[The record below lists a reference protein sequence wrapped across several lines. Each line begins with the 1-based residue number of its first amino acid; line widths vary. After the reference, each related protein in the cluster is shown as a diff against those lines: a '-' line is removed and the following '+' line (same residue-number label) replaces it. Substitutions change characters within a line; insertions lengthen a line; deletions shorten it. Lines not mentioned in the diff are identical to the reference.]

1 MTHVSDTVLAASA
14 ASAVQTDIALA
25 TLAVAAIVLT
35 LGLIARGHRT
45 ANAPTG
51 IPLLWE
57 MTVDAADRAA
67 GSVPA
72 SVRGRVTGTAVT
84 LFWFVAV
91 ANWLHLIPGSP
102 LPAPTSDINLTLALA
117 VTAMGV
123 VHLTALQSRGLRAS
137 LRHYFSPWWLA
148 PVKLLEEL
156 VKPLTLALRLFGIV
170 FASALMVLL
179 IGEIL
184 PAPVAVVPHVL
195 WTLFDVFVGVIQAF
209 IFALLTILYFK
220 SVLPSHAAA
229 REDTLTPVAKTKPAA
244 TSPTAVASRA

>member
-1 MTHVSDTVLAASA
+1 MTGVSDSALAAST
-14 ASAVQTDIALA
+14 ASAIQADIAVA
-25 TLAVAAIVLT
+25 TLVVAVIVLT
-35 LGLIARGHRT
+35 LGLIARRHGTTT
-45 ANAPTG
+45 APRG

-57 MTVDAADRAA
+57 MSVDAADRAA
-67 GSVPA
+67 GAVPA
-72 SVRGRVTGTAVT
+72 SVRGRVTATAVT

-123 VHLTALQSRGLRAS
+123 VHLTALQSRGVRGY
-137 LRHYFSPWWLA
+137 LRHYLSPWWLA

-156 VKPLTLALRLFGIV
+156 VKPLTLALRLFGMV

-184 PAPVAVVPHVL
+184 PAPAAALPHVL
-195 WTLFDVFVGVIQAF
+195 WTLFDVFIGAIQAF
-209 IFALLTILYFK
+209 IFALLTVLYFQA
-220 SVLPSHAAA
+220 VLPS
-229 REDTLTPVAKTKPAA
+229 DPVANGHVLPPEIRVAPAA
-244 TSPTAVASRA
+244 